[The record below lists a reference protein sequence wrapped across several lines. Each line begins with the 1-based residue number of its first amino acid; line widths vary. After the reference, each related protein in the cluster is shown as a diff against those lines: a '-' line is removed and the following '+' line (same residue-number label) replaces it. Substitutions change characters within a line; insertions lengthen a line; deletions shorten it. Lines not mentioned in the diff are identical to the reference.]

1 MEKDYEKLFAVKY
14 VLQEGA
20 LEKFRKNRK
29 HITEFENVFFEV
41 VSKEPRPIRKYKIS
55 SNIQNYIRFYS
66 LNKERLFSS
75 KLRDIVSKKN
85 LEDLFRNSE
94 KKAKFGLIYNSST
107 KDKQET
113 DYNAHSIF
121 CITSE
126 YIILYAFIGKCIMG
140 NDKKTFNSLGSVVI
154 KKSDLLNFS
163 ELNLEGCLYSMDEFV
178 NSYKLCKQ
186 FNCLDKFFKS
196 IPSKM
201 MNEFTS
207 VRYIRRLL

>member
-14 VLQEGA
+14 VLQKEG
-20 LEKFRKNRK
+20 LENFRRNRK
-29 HITEFENVFFEV
+29 HEV

-140 NDKKTFNSLGSVVI
+140 NDKKNI
-154 KKSDLLNFS
+154 
-163 ELNLEGCLYSMDEFV
+163 
-178 NSYKLCKQ
+178 
-186 FNCLDKFFKS
+186 
-196 IPSKM
+196 
-201 MNEFTS
+201 
-207 VRYIRRLL
+207 